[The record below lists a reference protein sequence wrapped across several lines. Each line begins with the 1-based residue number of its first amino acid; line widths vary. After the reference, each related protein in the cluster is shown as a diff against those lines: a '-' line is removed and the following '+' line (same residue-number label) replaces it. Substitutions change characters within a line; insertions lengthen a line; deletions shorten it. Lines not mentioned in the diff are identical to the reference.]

1 MSAATTAKPR
11 SSATSEIRV
20 TVIAAATP
28 PAADATS
35 SSIPRRRLI
44 RLSPRVPADTALDV
58 AMTVTRLIA
67 AAVLKSRPSAALR
80 NGTRNTPPPRP
91 SSAPRHPARAPAPMT
106 IATMAGVRIGKAP
119 ML

>member
-44 RLSPRVPADTALDV
+44 RLSPSGAGRHGARRRDDGDEADRRGDLEVEAERRVEERDQEH
-58 AMTVTRLIA
+58 A
-67 AAVLKSRPSAALR
+67 AAKAEQ
-80 NGTRNTPPPRP
+80 
-91 SSAPRHPARAPAPMT
+91 RAET
-106 IATMAGVRIGKAP
+106 SGDGAGAHDDRDDGG
-119 ML
+119 